1 MSYIVLARKWRPK
14 TFDDVIGQ
22 EVITQTLKNAVSTGK
37 IAHALI
43 FSGPRG
49 VGKTS
54 TARIIAKALNC
65 EKGPTSDP
73 CSNCAFC
80 REISEGKSLDVIEID
95 AASHTG
101 VDDAREIIENTRYLP
116 SSGKTKIYIIDEAH
130 MLSQSAFNA
139 LLKTL
144 EEPPPHVLFILAT
157 TEVHKIPVTILSRC
171 QRYDFKKVSTA
182 NIKERIELI
191 SSSEGIK
198 IPEETLYLIAQE
210 SDGSLRDALSIV
222 DQLIAT
228 FGNEIK
234 HEDATGILGVSDKS
248 LIKSTIEAILNKN
261 PKKCI
266 EILNEVSEKG
276 VSPKRFAED
285 LLKLAR
291 YILLIKTCGKEIISE
306 FSDDEKKELEN
317 LSRNESVETLE
328 ILFKMLLEGAED
340 VQRSFYPRMALE
352 VTLVKLSL
360 LERVVSLDDIFNKI
374 DTLSKKIRS
383 GNLSVQKGNESHEK
397 PTANEEESGYDNDS
411 PSAIGFDTK
420 AKNSEENQSNSFTG
434 SSLEEFIRFVKSKKP
449 ITATGLEHADK
460 INVDN
465 GILKIEFLSSSIHSD
480 HLLRQDAQENL
491 GKLSKE
497 FFDQNLRVRVEV
509 LSSSADKRDYQSLKE
524 QNSKIK
530 DEIYEDPI
538 VKEALKIFGGRVVK
552 IKPKD
557 KE

>member
-14 TFDDVIGQ
+14 AFDDVIGQ
-22 EVITQTLKNAVSTGK
+22 GVITQTLKNAVSTGK

-54 TARIIAKALNC
+54 TARIVAMALNC
-65 EKGPTSDP
+65 EKGPTSSP
-73 CSNCAFC
+73 CSDCAIC

-101 VDDAREIIENTRYLP
+101 VDDVREIIENIRYLP
-116 SSGKTKIYIIDEAH
+116 SSGKTKVYIIDEAH

-171 QRYDFKKVSTA
+171 QRYDFKKVPTGD
-182 NIKERIELI
+182 IKGRIKLVT
-191 SSSEGIK
+191 SSEGIK

-228 FGNEIK
+228 FGVEVK
-234 HEDATGILGVSDKS
+234 HDDATRILGISDKS
-248 LIKSTIEAILNKN
+248 LTKSILEAILNKN

-266 EILNEVSEKG
+266 ETLNEMSEKG

-285 LLKLAR
+285 LLKVMR
-291 YILLIKTCGKEIISE
+291 YLLLIKTCGKEIISE
-306 FSDDEKKELEN
+306 ISDDEKSELES
-317 LSRNESVETLE
+317 LSKNESVETLE
-328 ILFKMLLEGAED
+328 ILFKLMLEAAED
-340 VQRSFYPRMALE
+340 VQKSFYPRMTLE

-374 DTLSKKIRS
+374 DTLSKKISS
-383 GNLSVQKGNESHEK
+383 GNQSRHEANKSPGK
-397 PTANEEESGYDNDS
+397 PPENEEETVYDINS
-411 PSAIGFDTK
+411 PSVTGVEARSTK
-420 AKNSEENQSNSFTG
+420 PDENQRDSAKS
-434 SSLEEFIRFVKSKKP
+434 SSLEDFIRFVKSKKP
-449 ITATGLEHADK
+449 ITATGLEHADR
-460 INVDN
+460 INLDN

-480 HLLRQDAQENL
+480 HLLHQDARENL
-491 GKLSKE
+491 TKLSKE
-497 FFDQNLRVRVEV
+497 FFDQNLRVKVEV
-509 LSSSADKRDYQSLKE
+509 QASSVDKSSYQSLKE
-524 QNSKIK
+524 KSSKSK
-530 DEIYEDPI
+530 DEIYKDPI
-538 VKEALKIFGGRVVK
+538 VQEVLKIFGGRVVK
-552 IKPKD
+552 IKHNE

>member
-49 VGKTS
+49 AGKT
-54 TARIIAKALNC
+54 
-65 EKGPTSDP
+65 
-73 CSNCAFC
+73 F
-80 REISEGKSLDVIEID
+80 DVIEID

-222 DQLIAT
+222 DKLIAT

-383 GNLSVQKGNESHEK
+383 GNLSVQK
-397 PTANEEESGYDNDS
+397 
-411 PSAIGFDTK
+411 
-420 AKNSEENQSNSFTG
+420 
-434 SSLEEFIRFVKSKKP
+434 
-449 ITATGLEHADK
+449 
-460 INVDN
+460 
-465 GILKIEFLSSSIHSD
+465 
-480 HLLRQDAQENL
+480 
-491 GKLSKE
+491 
-497 FFDQNLRVRVEV
+497 
-509 LSSSADKRDYQSLKE
+509 
-524 QNSKIK
+524 
-530 DEIYEDPI
+530 
-538 VKEALKIFGGRVVK
+538 
-552 IKPKD
+552 
-557 KE
+557 

>member
-22 EVITQTLKNAVSTGK
+22 GVITQTLKNAVSTGK

-54 TARIIAKALNC
+54 TARIVAMTLNC
-65 EKGPTSDP
+65 EKGPTSTP

-101 VDDAREIIENTRYLP
+101 VDDVREIIENIKYLP
-116 SSGKTKIYIIDEAH
+116 SSGKTKVYIIDEAH

-171 QRYDFKKVSTA
+171 QRYDFKKVPTRD
-182 NIKERIELI
+182 IKERVKLVT
-191 SSSEGIK
+191 SSEGIK

-228 FGNEIK
+228 FGVEIK
-234 HEDATGILGVSDKS
+234 HDDATRILGISGKS
-248 LIKSTIEAILNKN
+248 LTKSTLEAILNKN

-266 EILNEVSEKG
+266 EILNEMSEKG

-285 LLKLAR
+285 LLKIIR
-291 YILLIKTCGKEIISE
+291 YLLLIKTCGKEIISE
-306 FSDDEKKELEN
+306 LSDDEKSELEN
-317 LSRNESVETLE
+317 LSKKESVETLE
-328 ILFKMLLEGAED
+328 ILFKLMLEAAED
-340 VQRSFYPRMALE
+340 VQKSFYPRMMLE
-352 VTLVKLSL
+352 VNLVKLSL
-360 LERVVSLDDIFNKI
+360 LERVVSLDDIFNKM
-374 DTLSKKIRS
+374 DTLSKKISS
-383 GNLSVQKGNESHEK
+383 GNQSRHEANK
-397 PTANEEESGYDNDS
+397 PQGKPLENEEESIYDNNS
-411 PSAIGFDTK
+411 PSVTVV
-420 AKNSEENQSNSFTG
+420 ETRSN
-434 SSLEEFIRFVKSKKP
+434 LEDFIQFVKSKKP

-460 INVDN
+460 INLDN

-480 HLLRQDAQENL
+480 HLLHQDARENL
-491 GKLSKE
+491 TKLSKE
-497 FFDQNLRVRVEV
+497 FFDQNLKVKVEV
-509 LSSSADKRDYQSLKE
+509 QASSVDKSSYQSLKE
-524 QNSKIK
+524 KSSKSK
-530 DEIYEDPI
+530 DEIYKDPI
-538 VKEALKIFGGRVVK
+538 VQEVLKIFGGRVVK
-552 IKPKD
+552 IKHNE

>member
-22 EVITQTLKNAVSTGK
+22 GVITQTLKNAVSSGK

-54 TARIIAKALNC
+54 TARIVAMALNC
-65 EKGPTSDP
+65 EKGPTSTP
-73 CSNCAFC
+73 CSNCTFC
-80 REISEGKSLDVIEID
+80 KEISEGKSLDVIEID

-101 VDDAREIIENTRYLP
+101 VDDVREIIENIRYLP
-116 SSGKTKIYIIDEAH
+116 SSGKSKVYIIDEAH

-171 QRYDFKKVSTA
+171 QRYDFKKVPTVD
-182 NIKERIELI
+182 IKGRIELVT
-191 SSSEGIK
+191 SSEGIR
-198 IPEETLYLIAQE
+198 IPEETLYLISQE

-228 FGNEIK
+228 FGVEIN
-234 HEDATGILGVSDKS
+234 HDDATRILGISDKS
-248 LIKSTIEAILNKN
+248 LTKSTLEAILDKN

-266 EILNEVSEKG
+266 EILNDVSEKG

-285 LLKLAR
+285 LLKLTR
-291 YILLIKTCGKEIISE
+291 YLLLIKTCGKEIISE
-306 FSDDEKKELEN
+306 LSDDEKSELEN
-317 LSRNESVETLE
+317 LSKKESVETLE
-328 ILFKMLLEGAED
+328 ILFKLMLEGAED
-340 VQRSFYPRMALE
+340 VQKSFYPKMALE

-360 LERVVSLDDIFNKI
+360 LERVVSLDDIFSKI
-374 DTLSKKIRS
+374 DTLSKKIYSANQPLQRVNKS
-383 GNLSVQKGNESHEK
+383 EDKLQE
-397 PTANEEESGYDNDS
+397 NEEESSHDNNS
-411 PSAIGFDTK
+411 PFVTGVDTRS
-420 AKNSEENQSNSFTG
+420 KNTDENQGDSATG
-434 SSLEEFIRFVKSKKP
+434 SNLEDFIRFVKSKKP

-460 INVDN
+460 INVEN
-465 GILKIEFLSSSIHSD
+465 GILRIEFLSSSVHSD
-480 HLLRQDAQENL
+480 HLLRQDALENL
-491 GKLSKE
+491 TKLSKE
-497 FFDQNLRVRVEV
+497 FFDQNLRVEV
-509 LSSSADKRDYQSLKE
+509 QALSAGKSSYQSIKE
-524 QNSKIK
+524 QNLKSK
-530 DEIYEDPI
+530 DEIYEDSI
-538 VKEALKIFGGRVVK
+538 VQEAIKIFGGRVVK
-552 IKPKD
+552 IKPNE

>member
-73 CSNCAFC
+73 CSNCTFC

-101 VDDAREIIENTRYLP
+101 VDDVREIIENTRYLP

-248 LIKSTIEAILNKN
+248 LIKSTIEAI
-261 PKKCI
+261 
-266 EILNEVSEKG
+266 
-276 VSPKRFAED
+276 
-285 LLKLAR
+285 
-291 YILLIKTCGKEIISE
+291 
-306 FSDDEKKELEN
+306 
-317 LSRNESVETLE
+317 
-328 ILFKMLLEGAED
+328 
-340 VQRSFYPRMALE
+340 
-352 VTLVKLSL
+352 
-360 LERVVSLDDIFNKI
+360 
-374 DTLSKKIRS
+374 
-383 GNLSVQKGNESHEK
+383 
-397 PTANEEESGYDNDS
+397 
-411 PSAIGFDTK
+411 
-420 AKNSEENQSNSFTG
+420 
-434 SSLEEFIRFVKSKKP
+434 
-449 ITATGLEHADK
+449 
-460 INVDN
+460 
-465 GILKIEFLSSSIHSD
+465 
-480 HLLRQDAQENL
+480 
-491 GKLSKE
+491 
-497 FFDQNLRVRVEV
+497 
-509 LSSSADKRDYQSLKE
+509 
-524 QNSKIK
+524 
-530 DEIYEDPI
+530 
-538 VKEALKIFGGRVVK
+538 
-552 IKPKD
+552 
-557 KE
+557 

>member
-73 CSNCAFC
+73 CSNCSFC

-101 VDDAREIIENTRYLP
+101 VDDVREIIENIRYLP

-191 SSSEGIK
+191 ASSEGIK

-234 HEDATGILGVSDKS
+234 HEDATGILGISDKS

-285 LLKLAR
+285 LLKIVR

-306 FSDDEKKELEN
+306 LSDDEKKELEN
-317 LSRNESVETLE
+317 LSRNESVEALE
-328 ILFKMLLEGAED
+328 ILFKMMLEGAED
-340 VQRSFYPRMALE
+340 VQRSFYPRMSLE

-374 DTLSKKIRS
+374 DILSKKIRS
-383 GNLSVQKGNESHEK
+383 GNLSVQKENESHEK
-397 PTANEEESGYDNDS
+397 LTANEEESGYDNVS
-411 PSAIGFDTK
+411 PSAKGPDTK
-420 AKNSEENQSNSFTG
+420 ATNSEESRSYSFTG
-434 SSLEEFIRFVKSKKP
+434 SGLEEFIRFVKSKKP
-449 ITATGLEHADK
+449 ITATGLEHAAK

-491 GKLSKE
+491 SKLSKE

-538 VKEALKIFGGRVVK
+538 VNEALKIFGGRVVK

>member
-73 CSNCAFC
+73 CSNCSFC
-80 REISEGKSLDVIEID
+80 KEISEGKSLDVIEID

-101 VDDAREIIENTRYLP
+101 VDDVREIIENIRYLP

-191 SSSEGIK
+191 AFSEGIK

-234 HEDATGILGVSDKS
+234 HEDATGILGISDKS

-276 VSPKRFAED
+276 VSPKRFVED
-285 LLKLAR
+285 LLKIVR

-306 FSDDEKKELEN
+306 LSDDEKKELEN

-328 ILFKMLLEGAED
+328 ILFKMMLDGAED

-352 VTLVKLSL
+352 VTLLKLSL

-383 GNLSVQKGNESHEK
+383 GNLSVQKENESHEK
-397 PTANEEESGYDNDS
+397 LTANEEKSGYDNDS
-411 PSAIGFDTK
+411 PFATGSDTK
-420 AKNSEENQSNSFTG
+420 ATNSEKNQSYSFTG
-434 SSLEEFIRFVKSKKP
+434 SGLEEFIRFVKSKKP

-465 GILKIEFLSSSIHSD
+465 GVLKIEFLSSSIHSD

-491 GKLSKE
+491 SKLSKE

-530 DEIYEDPI
+530 DEMYEDPI
-538 VKEALKIFGGRVVK
+538 VNEALKIFGGRVVK